1 MTGSH
6 SLGASVGVRGPDGLY
21 RRGVVTGRAL
31 VGKSAIYDVRFAD
44 TGEQWINV
52 DGANMMP
59 IQLVGQPERVAPPRM
74 VGRPV
79 LRVVRT

>member
-1 MTGSH
+1 MTGAH
-6 SLGASVGVRGPDGLY
+6 QLGASVGVRGPDGLY

-31 VGKSAIYDVRFAD
+31 VGRSAIYDVRFVD

-52 DGANMMP
+52 DGAQMLP
-59 IQLVGQPERVAPPRM
+59 IQLVGQPERVAPPRA

-79 LRVVRT
+79 LRVVRS